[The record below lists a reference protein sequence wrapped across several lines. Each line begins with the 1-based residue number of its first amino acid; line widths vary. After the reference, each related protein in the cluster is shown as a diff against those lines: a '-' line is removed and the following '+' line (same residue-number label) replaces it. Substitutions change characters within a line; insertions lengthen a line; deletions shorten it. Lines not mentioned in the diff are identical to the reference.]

1 MNSKQQEKI
10 LVTLFIL
17 SVFLLTSCADTSVTR
32 ETVYVP
38 VPECY
43 EKSNVF
49 DDIEF
54 SFPCEERERAQLA
67 SAVCD
72 LMGSSALSLIDTNR
86 RIGPTTAKDLF
97 ITSGIENMP
106 TIKIVYNELGEEV
119 AKAYIKDIWYMSVYI
134 SERNI
139 TDRTVYP
146 RQRFNSC
153 LDELGYKAGGR

>member
-10 LVTLFIL
+10 VAMLFIL
-17 SVFLLTSCADTSVTR
+17 SVFLLVSCADTSVTR
-32 ETVYVP
+32 DTVYVP

-49 DDIEF
+49 DLEF
-54 SFPCEERERAQLA
+54 SFPCGERERAQLA

-97 ITSGIENMP
+97 VTSGIENMP
-106 TIKIVYNELGEEV
+106 TIKIVYKALGEEG
-119 AKAYIKDIWYMSVYI
+119 AKAYIKDIWDMSVYI
-134 SERNI
+134 SERNL
-139 TDRTVYP
+139 TDRTLYP
-146 RQRFNSC
+146 KQKFNRC
-153 LDELGYKAGGR
+153 LGEFKYRAER

>member
-10 LVTLFIL
+10 VAMLFIL
-17 SVFLLTSCADTSVTR
+17 SVFLLASCADNSFIGK
-32 ETVYVP
+32 TVYVP
-38 VPECY
+38 KCY

-49 DDIEF
+49 DLEF
-54 SFPCEERERAQLA
+54 SFPCGERDRAQLA

-97 ITSGIENMP
+97 VTSGIENMP
-106 TIKIVYNELGEEV
+106 TIKIVYKALGPEG
-119 AKAYIKDIWYMSVYI
+119 AKAYIKDIWDMSVYI

-139 TDRTVYP
+139 TDRTLYP
-146 RQRFNSC
+146 RQRFNTC
-153 LDELGYKAGGR
+153 LGGFNYVAGR